1 MRIQKFL
8 SRTGVASRRKAESL
22 VVEGRV
28 TVNGVVATALGTRV
42 DPDRD
47 VVAVN
52 GEKVALSARRW
63 IRFNKPAGVLTT
75 LEDTHGRP
83 TVYDRLPPDCRT
95 LRYVGRLD
103 LPTEGL
109 LLLTNDGDL
118 ANRLQHPSSQV
129 EREYE
134 ARVKGVPA
142 PETLERVRQGVELED
157 GFARPS
163 RVDPGRPD
171 GAYGTLTLVLTE
183 GRKREV
189 RRLLE
194 AVGHPVAALRR
205 IRFGPI
211 RLGHL
216 PVGEWEE
223 LSDEDIEDLE
233 RCFEGPDQNR
243 K

>member
-8 SRTGVASRRKAESL
+8 SRAGVASRRKAEKL
-22 VVEGRV
+22 VEEGRV
-28 TVNGVVATALGTRV
+28 TVNGVVTTELGISV

-47 VVAVN
+47 FVTVD
-52 GEKVALSARRW
+52 GETAALPVRRW
-63 IRFNKPAGVLTT
+63 VRFHKPAGVLTT
-75 LEDTHGRP
+75 VEDTHGRP
-83 TVYDRLPPDCRT
+83 TIYDRLPPEFSP
-95 LRYVGRLD
+95 LKYVGRLD
-103 LPTEGL
+103 MPTEGL

-134 ARVKGVPA
+134 ARVKGIPT
-142 PETLERVRQGVELED
+142 EKTLQRLREGVDLED
-157 GFARPS
+157 GFARPT

-171 GAYGTLTLVLTE
+171 GRYGTLTLVLTE

-205 IRFGPI
+205 VRFGPI
-211 RLGHL
+211 RLGYL

-223 LSDEDIEDLE
+223 LSDEDIQALEGCVED
-233 RCFEGPDQNR
+233 PDR
-243 K
+243 E